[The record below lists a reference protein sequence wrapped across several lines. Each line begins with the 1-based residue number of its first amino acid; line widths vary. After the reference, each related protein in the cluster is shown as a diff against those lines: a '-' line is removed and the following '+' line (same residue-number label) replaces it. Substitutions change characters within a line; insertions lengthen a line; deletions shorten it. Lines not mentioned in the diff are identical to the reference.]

1 MHGSSGL
8 KQQETRHVEEKKD
21 LRKIIFIGLFYTLLQ
36 QKDQNITKAE
46 VKMNFLV
53 ILSFIAVVSIEVVFS
68 KRWLKW
74 RPRQTRSH
82 RDDGPEGCWSGDGS
96 SYRGIIS
103 TTTSGH
109 RCLHWNRFKNPW
121 GTSSGIGNHRY
132 CRNPDQ
138 SPKPWCRV
146 KRGKRVVRE
155 FCDVPKCSTTVKP
168 PVAVD
173 TELTCGE
180 TSEQRMHKIVGGSFI
195 TAQSQPWV
203 AAIFHQRRR
212 FLCGGSLI
220 APCWVLTAAHCF
232 SDGERTNLQRL
243 SVFLGKSAINET
255 DEVNEQKFTVEKM
268 ILHQAYNKANYNND
282 IALLKIKSSDGRC
295 AVRSESVRTVC
306 LPPAHTQLPV
316 GFQCVIAG
324 FGREKSGALHYSQ
337 YLKEARVNLLS
348 QSQCK
353 KNSAY
358 ANLLTE
364 NMFCAAEP
372 SWSMDSCQGDSGGPL
387 VCEASGRL
395 FQFGIVSW
403 GDGCAKENNPGV
415 YTQLTNYNKWIAE
428 KIKLPQYTVGVMY
441 PPK

>member
-1 MHGSSGL
+1 MCG
-8 KQQETRHVEEKKD
+8 
-21 LRKIIFIGLFYTLLQ
+21 FIDFFFVCFFT
-36 QKDQNITKAE
+36 
-46 VKMNFLV
+46 
-53 ILSFIAVVSIEVVFS
+53 VF
-68 KRWLKW
+68 K
-74 RPRQTRSH
+74 
-82 RDDGPEGCWSGDGS
+82 DDGPEGCWSGDGS

-155 FCDVPKCSTTVKP
+155 FCD
-168 PVAVD
+168 
-173 TELTCGE
+173 

-324 FGREKSGALHYSQ
+324 FGREKSDVFSAGALHYSQ